1 MSPITVPLPV
11 TGLKCRI
18 HGPVRTRSD
27 VALSTTLAV
36 LAAGSAGRLPAQ
48 GRVANVAEFTDAI
61 SRVAA
66 GGTALDPEVVAGLLN
81 ASRHALALGALT
93 AREHD
98 VLALSV
104 ALTCFGGSM
113 EV

>member
-48 GRVANVAEFTDAI
+48 GPGRQRRGVHRRDLAG
-61 SRVAA
+61 RA

>member
-1 MSPITVPLPV
+1 L
-11 TGLKCRI
+11 LRQF
-18 HGPVRTRSD
+18 
-27 VALSTTLAV
+27 A
-36 LAAGSAGRLPAQ
+36 
-48 GRVANVAEFTDAI
+48 
-61 SRVAA
+61 
-66 GGTALDPEVVAGLLN
+66 EVVAGLLN